1 MSDDLVVTT
10 PERVS
15 FDYQLAGPGS
25 RFLAQLID
33 FPLQVLALILVILGA
48 VAIGAL
54 TGNGNLAE
62 VLGVAFAF
70 LTVWGYYPVIE
81 TLWGGQT
88 LGKHVFGLRVVG
100 DRGEPIGWVQALVR
114 NLVRLVDF
122 MPGFYGIGVVVL
134 FLNGRGKRLGDLAA
148 GTVVVRER
156 GGVSLARLVA
166 RSELGEQRYGAGLP
180 PGAPEV
186 SPQERT
192 ALRQLDP
199 ELRAFVESY
208 AVRRPLLA
216 PWRRAQLAQRAGP
229 ALFRAL
235 PDAVSGGGPQ
245 AALDR
250 LADLIGSGVE

>member
-10 PERVS
+10 PERVR

-33 FPLQVLALILVILGA
+33 FPLQVIALLLAFLVGLG
-48 VAIGAL
+48 VGSL
-54 TGNGNLAE
+54 TGNGLVSE
-62 VLGVAFAF
+62 VLALAFGF
-70 LTVWGYYPVIE
+70 LTIWGYYPVIE

-122 MPGFYGIGVVVL
+122 MPGLYGIGLVVL

-148 GTVVVRER
+148 GTVVVREK

-166 RSELGEQRYGAGLP
+166 RSELGEQRYGALTA
-180 PGAPEV
+180 GAGEV
-186 SPQERT
+186 TPQERT

-199 ELRAFVESY
+199 ELRGFLEAY
-208 AVRRPLLA
+208 AIRRPGLE
-216 PWRRAQLAQRAGP
+216 PWRRAQLAERAAP
-229 ALFRAL
+229 ALARLL
-235 PDAVSGGGPQ
+235 PEVVATSGPL

-250 LADLIGSGVE
+250 LADLVGSRVA

>member
-1 MSDDLVVTT
+1 LTDDLVVTT

-33 FPLQVLALILVILGA
+33 FPLQVIALIAAFLLS

-54 TGNGNLAE
+54 TRNGTLAQLLS
-62 VLGVAFAF
+62 VVFGF
-70 LTVWGYYPVIE
+70 LAIWGYYPVIE

-100 DRGEPIGWVQALVR
+100 DRGEPISWVQALVR

-122 MPGFYGIGVVVL
+122 LPALYGLGLVVL

-148 GTVVVRER
+148 GTVVVREK

-166 RSELGEQRYGAGLP
+166 RSELGERTQAALP
-180 PGAPEV
+180 PGAPEP
-186 SPQERT
+186 SPFERT
-192 ALRQLDP
+192 MLRQMDPDLRSFVEAYALR
-199 ELRAFVESY
+199 
-208 AVRRPLLA
+208 RPSLEE
-216 PWRRAQLAQRAGP
+216 WRRVQLAYRAGP
-229 ALFRAL
+229 ALFRVL
-235 PDAVSGGGPQ
+235 PEVVNTAGPQ

-250 LADLIGSGVE
+250 LADLVGAGVE